1 MSGGEG
7 GGGSWSVG
15 PTEAREIHVLL
26 TDFLADTAARTAMLL
41 DRSGRLVACEGDK
54 PGFDLTTFASLAA
67 ADYGANDQLARLLG
81 EAEFNGLVHQ
91 GERDAMHLADVGR
104 QLVLVTL
111 FDVRTTLGLVRW
123 RARAVVQALAAML
136 PRLQAAVDAA
146 VTGVSPDFA
155 SQAEAEIDKLFGG

>member
-1 MSGGEG
+1 MTPPGT
-7 GGGSWSVG
+7 SWHVG
-15 PTEAREIHVLL
+15 AREAREIRVLL
-26 TDFLADTAARTAMLL
+26 IDFLADTAANTAMLL
-41 DRSGRLVACEGDK
+41 DRGGRLVVCEGEQ
-54 PGFDLTTFASLAA
+54 PAFDLTTFASLAA

-81 EAEFNGLVHQ
+81 EPEFSGLVHQ

-123 RARAVVQALAAML
+123 RARPVVQALAALL
-136 PRLQAAVDAA
+136 PRLQGQDQGMPAAV
-146 VTGVSPDFA
+146 VSADFA